1 MKVILK
7 EEVPHLG
14 NSGDI
19 VDVKPGYG
27 RNYLVP
33 QGLADL
39 ATPRNIKE
47 MEHKLR
53 VIKKQI
59 DAAKAEVA
67 EVKARLE
74 EASVTIAKPS
84 GDNEK
89 LFGSVTTQ
97 DIEKALAKENITI
110 DKRRIIIEEAIKSLG
125 VYTVKAKLF
134 GGEMAEFKVWV
145 VKQ

>member
-14 NSGDI
+14 DSGEI
-19 VDVKPGYG
+19 VNVKPGYG
-27 RNYLVP
+27 RNYLIP
-33 QGLADL
+33 QGLADY

-67 EVKARLE
+67 EVKARLQE
-74 EASVTIAKPS
+74 VSITIAKPS
-84 GDNEK
+84 GDNDK
-89 LFGSVTTQ
+89 LFGSVTTA
-97 DIEKALAKENITI
+97 DIEKALAAENLTI
-110 DKRRIIIEEAIKSLG
+110 DKRRIIIDEPIKSLG
-125 VYTVKAKLF
+125 DFTVKAKLF
-134 GGEMAEFKVWV
+134 GGELAEFKVWV

>member
-7 EEVPHLG
+7 EEVPHVG
-14 NSGDI
+14 DSGQI
-19 VDVKPGYG
+19 VNVKPGFG
-27 RNYLVP
+27 RNYLIP
-33 QGLADL
+33 QGLADY

-47 MEHKLR
+47 MEHRLR

-74 EASVTIAKPS
+74 QLSITIAKPS
-84 GDNEK
+84 GDNDK
-89 LFGSVTTQ
+89 LFGSVTTA
-97 DIEKALAKENITI
+97 DIEKALAAENLTI
-110 DKRRIIIEEAIKSLG
+110 DKRRIIIDEPIKTLG
-125 VYTVKAKLF
+125 DFTVKAKLF
-134 GGEMAEFKVWV
+134 GGALAEFKVWV

>member
-7 EEVPHLG
+7 EDVPHLG
-14 NSGDI
+14 ESGAI

-33 QGLADL
+33 QGLAL
-39 ATPRNIKE
+39 AATPRNVKE

-53 VIKKQI
+53 IIKKHI
-59 DAAKAEVA
+59 DAAKAEVE
-67 EVKARLE
+67 EVKAKLE
-74 EASVTIAKPS
+74 ETSVTISKPS

-89 LFGSVTTQ
+89 LFGSVTTS
-97 DIEKALAKENITI
+97 DISKALAVENITL
-110 DKRRIIIEEAIKSLG
+110 DKRRILIEEPIKSLG

-134 GGEMAEFKVWV
+134 GGESADFKVWV

>member
-7 EEVPHLG
+7 EDVPQLG
-14 NSGDI
+14 ESGDI

-47 MEHKLR
+47 MDHKLR

-74 EASVTIAKPS
+74 QLSITIAKPA
-84 GDNEK
+84 GDNDK
-89 LFGSVTTQ
+89 LFGSVTTG
-97 DIEKALAKENITI
+97 DIEKALGLEGVKI

-125 VYTVKAKLF
+125 DFTVKAKLF
-134 GGEMAEFKVWV
+134 GGEFAEFKVWV

>member
-7 EEVPHLG
+7 EEVAHLG

-19 VDVKPGYG
+19 VEVKPGFG
-27 RNYLVP
+27 RNYLIP

-39 ATPRNIKE
+39 ATPRNVKE

-53 VIKKQI
+53 VIRKQI
-59 DAAKAEVA
+59 DAAKAEV
-67 EVKARLE
+67 EQVKARLE
-74 EASVTIAKPS
+74 EASVTIAKPA

-89 LFGSVTTQ
+89 LFGSVTAQ
-97 DIEKALAKENITI
+97 DIEKALAKESIII
-110 DKRRIIIEEAIKSLG
+110 DKRRIVIDEPIKSLG
-125 VYTVKAKLF
+125 VFTVKAKLF
-134 GGEMAEFKVWV
+134 GGESADFKVWV